1 MIKNILLNGVG
12 GQGILLVSEI
22 LVEAL
27 LLSGFDVKKN
37 EIHGMSQR
45 GGIVNSH
52 IRYGDKVYS
61 PIVPSG
67 EADII
72 ISFEYCETLRFI
84 NYLKENGI
92 IIFNLQKII
101 PVSVSSGKFKYPDNI
116 EEELKKNNINFDF
129 FDAFNYAKSFGMP
142 KATNIA
148 LLGYASKYLGDIKE
162 DIWEKAMR
170 KYIKEKFFDKNFE
183 IFQSIR
189 AKNK

>member
-1 MIKNILLNGVG
+1 MVKNILLNGVG

-45 GGIVNSH
+45 GGVVNSH
-52 IRYGDKVYS
+52 IRYGDKIYS
-61 PIVPSG
+61 PIIPVG

-84 NYLKENGI
+84 NYLKENGL

-101 PVSVSSGKFKYPDNI
+101 PVSVSSGKASYPQNI
-116 EEELKKNNINFDF
+116 EDELTKYYIKYDS
-129 FDAFNYAKSFGMP
+129 FDAFSYAKNFGMP

-148 LLGYASKYLGDIKE
+148 LLAYSSKYLEDIKDE
-162 DIWEKAMR
+162 IWEKAMR

-183 IFQSIR
+183 IFKSL
-189 AKNK
+189 KKSY